1 MLLVQCQLW
10 PVYIPNVMPQDEYI
24 MNQWFQSL
32 STVFQWGQL
41 LISNLLFQP
50 HIDVNIHKANTV
62 TFSEVSVSFLLYFR
76 LRMIHCTLFSP
87 SSSSWWLRTYLET
100 GPSAGG
106 QRIFLDRNSSSELL
120 ASDPWCV
127 LGVLL
132 LLLLSEQV
140 LTDGQVNAQ
149 RLTVTFPRV

>member
-1 MLLVQCQLW
+1 MSIYWISDFNLSARYFNEDSC
-10 PVYIPNVMPQDEYI
+10 
-24 MNQWFQSL
+24 WFL
-32 STVFQWGQL
+32 
-41 LISNLLFQP
+41 NLLFQP

-62 TFSEVSVSFLLYFR
+62 TFLEVSVSSLLYFR
-76 LRMIHCTLFSP
+76 LWMIHRTLFSP
-87 SSSSWWLRTYLET
+87 SSSSWWLRTCLAVLSSALET
-100 GPSAGG
+100 GSSAGG

>member
-1 MLLVQCQLW
+1 ML
-10 PVYIPNVMPQDEYI
+10 
-24 MNQWFQSL
+24 
-32 STVFQWGQL
+32 
-41 LISNLLFQP
+41 
-50 HIDVNIHKANTV
+50 
-62 TFSEVSVSFLLYFR
+62 
-76 LRMIHCTLFSP
+76 
-87 SSSSWWLRTYLET
+87 SSALET
-100 GPSAGG
+100 GPSAEG